1 MRTRI
6 LWNDLKGSPL
16 LAVTTWLFMAVSACL
31 FALTCFL
38 TIGLLGSVDTLMEA
52 AQTPDFLQMHAG
64 GWMRQHLPGLRR
76 NRNRYKRFRPWAF

>member
-16 LAVTTWLFMAVSACL
+16 LAVTTWLFMAVSVFM

-38 TIGLLGSVDTLMEA
+38 AIGSLGSVDTLMEA
-52 AQTPDFLQMHAG
+52 ALVQFTEKQEHVPCGTAPHGYPTGTVALFPKNSIMVV
-64 GWMRQHLPGLRR
+64 
-76 NRNRYKRFRPWAF
+76 